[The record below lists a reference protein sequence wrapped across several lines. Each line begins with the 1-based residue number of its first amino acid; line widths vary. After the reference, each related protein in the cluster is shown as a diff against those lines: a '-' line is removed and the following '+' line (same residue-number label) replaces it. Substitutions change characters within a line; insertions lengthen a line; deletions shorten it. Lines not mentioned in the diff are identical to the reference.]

1 MASGETREREVTQM
15 SDMLYGK
22 AVDDGADDAGSIW
35 RKSSCSYGTG
45 DCVQIA
51 APGAVC
57 IAVRDSKN
65 PQGVILRFTPASWR
79 EFVASVRLDKIS

>member
-1 MASGETREREVTQM
+1 MG
-15 SDMLYGK
+15 DMLHGK
-22 AVDDGADDAGSIW
+22 AVDGGADGAGSGW

-51 APGAVC
+51 APDAVC

-65 PQGVILRFTPASWR
+65 PQGAILRFTPAGWR
-79 EFVASVRLDKIS
+79 DFVASVRLGEIS

>member
-1 MASGETREREVTQM
+1 M
-15 SDMLYGK
+15 SDMLHGK
-22 AVDDGADDAGSIW
+22 AIDDGADDAGSIW

-51 APGAVC
+51 PQDGMC

-65 PQGVILRFTPASWR
+65 PQGAILRFTPTSWR
-79 EFVASVRLDKIS
+79 DFVAGVRLGEIS